1 MAADPNEIIWDAPTP
16 AAGATPHDDIVWDAP
31 AAPTAAKRM
40 TPAQEKSVLGQINDP
55 RVTPDVVARTIRD
68 LTGSSISPD
77 EVVRV
82 RKQSRS
88 QGSKVMGF
96 NYEAPGQVG
105 VQTQEPDNSWPA
117 WLGHKSQVVANAL
130 SPYFMAGAA
139 GAAAGAPFAGVG
151 AIPGAAGGVASLGLA
166 NLGATAYNAASPL
179 WNGQQMQLPS
189 ETIRQQM
196 QKVGVGEAPRTTGE
210 RILSAG
216 VEGAAGGF
224 GNAAA
229 ANQFANL
236 VSSPTTR
243 RVLTVLGEAPKAQT
257 AAGAGSAAAGQGA
270 AELGLGP
277 TAQLA
282 ASLAGGVAGGYAGAT
297 RPKIVTPEAITAKAQ
312 AAYKTAE
319 DAGVAFTPSSVAT
332 LGAETRQALS
342 SDPNV
347 QFHPTLHPRI
357 SVALKELDD
366 LAANA
371 NGPISF
377 SRLEMARRVANE
389 ARKSVDP
396 SERRLGHLVIEK
408 IDDFVQNPP
417 AGGVVGGGQPEAAA
431 AIKEARTAWRQK
443 SQAEALDTAVAK
455 ASNAEG
461 GLTSTNLRTQIRQIV
476 NNPNRLRQFD
486 PETQK
491 ALKNFVGNVN
501 MVSSLQTLGK
511 ISPSFN
517 ANFSLKNLAYAAG
530 GATSPYVAVPI
541 AALGMTAKGAANSLA
556 KSRVTSMANKLRGTP
571 DFKLPAAGIGMATAT
586 QAPLGQVLQGYGI
599 GPSGESYP
607 VYGEPSKNSNTMPRR

>member
-1 MAADPNEIIWDAPTP
+1 MSDPLAILRDPNYVNANSATKKAIFDRRVATLPEYQNAN
-16 AAGATPHDDIVWDAP
+16 AATQRRIQQRFNIPP
-31 AAPTAAKRM
+31 
-40 TPAQEKSVLGQINDP
+40 PAQVKPKEPNGGFMEGLG
-55 RVTPDVVARTIRD
+55 RTAGVVT
-68 LTGSSISPD
+68 
-77 EVVRV
+77 
-82 RKQSRS
+82 
-88 QGSKVMGF
+88 
-96 NYEAPGQVG
+96 
-105 VQTQEPDNSWPA
+105 
-117 WLGHKSQVVANAL
+117 NAL
-130 SPYFMAGAA
+130 SPYATAA
-139 GAAAGAPFAGVG
+139 GLGAVAGAPFAGVG
-151 AIPGAAGGVASLGLA
+151 ALPGAAGGVLTLGLGD
-166 NLGATAYNAASPL
+166 LGTTLYNAATPL
-179 WNGQQMQLPS
+179 FGGSRASLPS
-189 ETIRQQM
+189 ETIRRQY
-196 QKVGVGEAPRTTGE
+196 QKAGIGLEPVTTGE
-210 RILSAG
+210 RLLSAG
-216 VEGAAGGF
+216 VEGAAGALG
-224 GNAAA
+224 GSGA
-229 ANQFANL
+229 ANQFASL
-236 VSSPTTR
+236 VRNPTTR
-243 RVLTVLGEAPKAQT
+243 KVLTTLAEQPRAQA
-257 AAGAGSAAAGQGA
+257 AAGAGSAMAGQGA

-282 ASLAGGVAGGYAGAT
+282 ASLAGGVAGGRMGAT
-297 RPKIVTPEAITAKAQ
+297 RPKVVTPQAITAKAQ

-319 DAGVAFTPSSVAT
+319 DAGAAFTPSSVAT

-347 QFHPTLHPRI
+347 QFNLTLHPRI
-357 SVALKELDD
+357 GVALKELDD

-431 AIKEARTAWRQK
+431 AIKEARAAWRQK
-443 SQAEALDTAVAK
+443 SQSDVLDTAVAK

-486 PETQK
+486 PKTQK

-511 ISPSFN
+511 VAPSFN
-517 ANFSLKNLAYAAG
+517 SNFNLKNLMYAAG
-530 GATSPYVAVPI
+530 GAGAYTAGNTTAPIVAGLT
-541 AALGMTAKGAANSLA
+541 ALAGAGAKSGANSLA
-556 KSRVTSMANKLRGTP
+556 KSRITSMANKLRGTP

-586 QAPLGQVLQGYGI
+586 QAPLGQVLLGYGI

-607 VYGEPSKNSNTMPRR
+607 MYGEPSKNSDIMPRR

>member
-1 MAADPNEIIWDAPTP
+1 MAQKTPNPFDEF
-16 AAGATPHDDIVWDAP
+16 DAP
-31 AAPTAAKRM
+31 AANPFDEFDTAP
-40 TPAQEKSVLGQINDP
+40 PAPKEPNGGFMEGLG
-55 RVTPDVVARTIRD
+55 RTAGVVT
-68 LTGSSISPD
+68 
-77 EVVRV
+77 
-82 RKQSRS
+82 
-88 QGSKVMGF
+88 
-96 NYEAPGQVG
+96 
-105 VQTQEPDNSWPA
+105 
-117 WLGHKSQVVANAL
+117 NAL
-130 SPYFMAGAA
+130 SPYATAA
-139 GAAAGAPFAGVG
+139 GLGAVAGAPFAGVG
-151 AIPGAAGGVASLGLA
+151 ALPGAAGGVLTLGLGD
-166 NLGATAYNAASPL
+166 LGTTLYNAAAPSFGGPR
-179 WNGQQMQLPS
+179 MPLPS
-189 ETIRQQM
+189 ETIRRQY
-196 QKVGVGEAPRTTGE
+196 QKAGIGLEPVTTNE
-210 RILSAG
+210 RLLSAG
-216 VEGAAGGF
+216 IEGAAGALSGS
-224 GNAAA
+224 GA
-229 ANQFANL
+229 ANQFASL
-236 VSSPTTR
+236 VRNPTTR
-243 RVLTVLGEAPKAQT
+243 KVLTALAEQPRAQA
-257 AAGAGSAAAGQGA
+257 AAGAGSAMAGQGA

-282 ASLAGGVAGGYAGAT
+282 ASLAGGVAGGRMGAT
-297 RPKIVTPEAITAKAQ
+297 RPKVVTPEAIKAKAQ

-319 DAGVAFTPSSVAT
+319 DAGAAFTPSSVAT

-347 QFHPTLHPRI
+347 QFNLTLHPRI
-357 SVALKELDD
+357 GVALKELDD

-443 SQAEALDTAVAK
+443 SQAEMLDAAVAK

-461 GLTSTNLRTQIRQIV
+461 GLTSTNLRAKIRSIV
-476 NNPNRLRQFD
+476 DNPNRLRQFD

-501 MVSSLQTLGK
+501 MVASLQTLGK
-511 ISPSFN
+511 IAPSFD
-517 ANFSLKNLAYAAG
+517 ARRMGGGLVAGGLAYGGYPVLAG
-530 GATSPYVAVPI
+530 T
-541 AALGMTAKGAANSLA
+541 AALTGLAAKSGANSLA
-556 KSRVTSMANKLRGTP
+556 KSRITSMANKLRGTP

-586 QAPLGQVLQGYGI
+586 QAPLGQVLLGYGI

-607 VYGEPSKNSNTMPRR
+607 MYGEPSKNSDIMPRR

>member
-1 MAADPNEIIWDAPTP
+1 MEGLGRMAEV
-16 AAGATPHDDIVWDAP
+16 AT
-31 AAPTAAKRM
+31 
-40 TPAQEKSVLGQINDP
+40 
-55 RVTPDVVARTIRD
+55 
-68 LTGSSISPD
+68 
-77 EVVRV
+77 
-82 RKQSRS
+82 
-88 QGSKVMGF
+88 
-96 NYEAPGQVG
+96 
-105 VQTQEPDNSWPA
+105 
-117 WLGHKSQVVANAL
+117 NAL
-130 SPYFMAGAA
+130 SPYATAA
-139 GAAAGAPFAGVG
+139 TLGAAAGAPFAGVG
-151 AIPGAAGGVASLGLA
+151 APFGAAGGVLSLGLA
-166 NLGATAYNAASPL
+166 DLGTTLYNAAAPMFGGSRATS
-179 WNGQQMQLPS
+179 PS
-189 ETIRQQM
+189 ELIRRQYQS
-196 QKVGVGEAPRTTGE
+196 VGIGKEPVTTGE
-210 RILSAG
+210 RLFSAG
-216 VEGAAGGF
+216 IEGTAGALSGS
-224 GNAAA
+224 GA
-229 ANQFANL
+229 ANQLANI
-236 VSSPTTR
+236 VRGPTTR
-243 RVLTVLGEAPKAQT
+243 KVLTTLAQQPKAQ
-257 AAGAGSAAAGQGA
+257 AMAGAGSALAGQGA

-282 ASLAGGVAGGYAGAT
+282 TSLAGGVAGGYAGAT
-297 RPKIVTPEAITAKAQ
+297 RPKVVTPQAITAKAQ
-312 AAYKTAE
+312 AAYKAAE

-347 QFHPTLHPRI
+347 QFNLALHPRI
-357 SVALKELDD
+357 GVALKELDD

-443 SQAEALDTAVAK
+443 SQADALDTAVAK

-511 ISPSFN
+511 VAPSFN
-517 ANFSLKNLAYAAG
+517 SNFNLKNLAYAAS
-530 GATSPYVAVPI
+530 GAGAYTAGNTTAPIVAGLT
-541 AALGMTAKGAANSLA
+541 ALAGSGAKGAANSLA
-556 KSRVTSMANKLRGTP
+556 KSRVTNMANKLRGTP
-571 DFKLPAAGIGMATAT
+571 DFKLPKAGIGMATAT
-586 QAPLGQVLQGYGI
+586 QSGLGQGFPLIDPETGAPLLEIGEFEGYPVPRYGI
-599 GPSGESYP
+599 
-607 VYGEPSKNSNTMPRR
+607 PRR

>member
-1 MAADPNEIIWDAPTP
+1 M
-16 AAGATPHDDIVWDAP
+16 
-31 AAPTAAKRM
+31 
-40 TPAQEKSVLGQINDP
+40 
-55 RVTPDVVARTIRD
+55 
-68 LTGSSISPD
+68 
-77 EVVRV
+77 
-82 RKQSRS
+82 
-88 QGSKVMGF
+88 
-96 NYEAPGQVG
+96 
-105 VQTQEPDNSWPA
+105 
-117 WLGHKSQVVANAL
+117 
-130 SPYFMAGAA
+130 
-139 GAAAGAPFAGVG
+139 
-151 AIPGAAGGVASLGLA
+151 
-166 NLGATAYNAASPL
+166 
-179 WNGQQMQLPS
+179 
-189 ETIRQQM
+189 
-196 QKVGVGEAPRTTGE
+196 
-210 RILSAG
+210 
-216 VEGAAGGF
+216 
-224 GNAAA
+224 
-229 ANQFANL
+229 
-236 VSSPTTR
+236 
-243 RVLTVLGEAPKAQT
+243 
-257 AAGAGSAAAGQGA
+257 AGQGA

-282 ASLAGGVAGGYAGAT
+282 ASLAGGVAGGRMGAT
-297 RPKIVTPEAITAKAQ
+297 RPKVVTPQAITAKAQ

-319 DAGVAFTPSSVAT
+319 DAGAAFTPSSVAT

-347 QFHPTLHPRI
+347 QFNLTLHPRI
-357 SVALKELDD
+357 GVALKELDD

-431 AIKEARTAWRQK
+431 AIKEARAAWRQK
-443 SQAEALDTAVAK
+443 SQSDVLDTAVAK

-486 PETQK
+486 PKTQK

-511 ISPSFN
+511 VAPSFN
-517 ANFSLKNLAYAAG
+517 SNFNLKNLMYAAG
-530 GATSPYVAVPI
+530 GAGAYTAGNTTAPIVAGLT
-541 AALGMTAKGAANSLA
+541 ALAGAGAKSGANSLA
-556 KSRVTSMANKLRGTP
+556 KSRITSMANKLRGTP

-586 QAPLGQVLQGYGI
+586 QAPLGQVLLGYGI

-607 VYGEPSKNSNTMPRR
+607 MYGEPSKNSDIMPRR